1 MKRTLLC
8 FFAFQTIA
16 FRAMGMAPTGDL
28 TDDLRIWMWG
38 EDSLDDTVL
47 PAAMKLVLPERTMS
61 IRLSVS
67 NSTAQIVQIDQYGIE
82 GNTIKWR
89 WMKPDGE
96 MTGNC
101 WPSTMCCVTLKY
113 PVPPTYGLTIAPG
126 QCLSITDI
134 CPPEAAAVNQ
144 DDTINKLCKYFYEG
158 FTRSSPTC
166 EFYYKGLWATYC
178 RDATSVIPPTCTFT
192 NQCMLA
198 TGALFDLSQGGEPH
212 IGFFVMNGSNTAV
225 TVGQPLFNDSRL
237 VVHSP
242 KIGYSNEVFAVDS
255 SATNATVAARGTTE
269 WRVPWTNLWNR
280 LPAADRAL
288 LTEAHE
294 VDLYWRTPA
303 FTSDALPL
311 WLE

>member
-1 MKRTLLC
+1 MKRTALYV
-8 FFAFQTIA
+8 FAFQTMVINA
-16 FRAMGMAPTGDL
+16 LGMAPTGDL

-38 EDSLDDTVL
+38 TNSLNYTVL
-47 PAAMKLVLPERTMS
+47 PTTMKIVLPETTMS
-61 IRLSVS
+61 TRLCISNTTSSV
-67 NSTAQIVQIDQYGIE
+67 VQIDRYGI
-82 GNTIKWR
+82 GNNTIMWR
-89 WMKPDGE
+89 WLKPNGE

-101 WPSTMCCVTLKY
+101 WPSTISCVTLKY
-113 PVPPTYGLTIAPG
+113 PVPPTYGHAIAAG
-126 QCLSITDI
+126 ECWIATDI
-134 CPPEAAAVNQ
+134 CPSDAAMEDQ
-144 DDTINKLCKYFYEG
+144 DDTVDKLCKLFYEG
-158 FTRSSPTC
+158 CSRSSPTC
-166 EFYYKGLWATYC
+166 AFYNSGLWASYC
-178 RDATSVIPPTCTFT
+178 RDSTPVIPPACTFT

-280 LPAADRAL
+280 LPAADRAR

-294 VDLYWRTPA
+294 VDLFWKTPA